1 MRKIIVRLMTISLL
15 NSLFFSSFAT
25 DNPLL
30 KPFKTPYGVP
40 PFEQIKVSD
49 FKPAF
54 DEGMRQQKE
63 EIDKLVKQ
71 KDLPTFENTI
81 VAYEK
86 TGSLLEQ
93 VNSIFDN
100 LNSAN
105 TSEEMQKLAK
115 EMAPVLSKHYD
126 DILMNGQLFDRIYK
140 VFMGR
145 GKIELTP
152 EQSML
157 LEKTYKHFVR
167 AGALLN
173 DSKKARLRELNE
185 QLSVLSLQ
193 FGQNLLAETNAFKLV
208 IDDKADL
215 AGLPQSLIDAAAEK
229 AKKSGMDGKWV
240 FTLQNPSV
248 MPFLQYSEK
257 RELRHKI
264 WEAYQNRSN
273 NNNANDNKALIV
285 KIIQLRTERSQLLGY
300 ATYANYV
307 LDENMAKVPSN
318 VYQLLY
324 KLWNPALKVAKREA
338 ADMQQ
343 MINAEGNTFQ
353 LEAYDWRYYAEKVRK
368 ARYDLNEENIKPYF
382 KLDNVR
388 DGAFETLHKLYGLSF
403 KLDNS
408 LPKYQPDVQGYVVKD
423 VKGKLIGILY
433 MDFYPRAS
441 KRGGAWMTSYRKEKI
456 EKGKRTAPVIS
467 VVYNFTTPT
476 AATPALLTYDEVTT
490 LFHELGHAVHGLLSQ
505 CTYETLSGTSVARDF
520 VEMLSQINE
529 NWATEPEVLRTY
541 AKHYQ
546 TGSVIPDALIQKLSN
561 SSHFN
566 QGFATVEYLAACFL
580 DMDLHTVKDT
590 NKIDV
595 LAFEKKSM
603 DDIHLINSIIP
614 RYRTTYYNHIWS
626 SGYAAG
632 YYSYIWAEVLD
643 ADAFSVFKKNGIFD
657 PKTADSFRTNIL
669 ECGGSK
675 DPMLLFR
682 NFRGSDPDIMP
693 LLERRGL
700 KE

>member
-1 MRKIIVRLMTISLL
+1 MTVALVL
-15 NSLFFSSFAT
+15 NSLGVDSFAT
-25 DNPLL
+25 DNVLL
-30 KPFKTPYGVP
+30 KSFKTPYGIP

-54 DEGMRQQKE
+54 EEGMRQQKA
-63 EIDKLVKQ
+63 EIEKLVNQ
-71 KDLPTFENTI
+71 KELPTFENTI

-93 VNSIFDN
+93 TNTIFDN

-126 DILMNGQLFDRIYK
+126 DILLNKALFDRINK

-157 LEKTYKHFVR
+157 LEKTYKRFVR

-173 DSKKARLRELNE
+173 ESKKARLREMNE

-208 IDDKADL
+208 IENKADL
-215 AGLPQSLIDAAAEK
+215 AGLPQSLTDAAAEK
-229 AKKSGMDGKWV
+229 AKKLGMDGKWV

-257 RELRHKI
+257 RELRQKI
-264 WEAYQNRSN
+264 WEAYQNRGN
-273 NNNANDNKALIV
+273 NNNANDNKAIIAR
-285 KIIQLRTERSQLLGY
+285 IIQLRTERSQLLGY
-300 ATYANYV
+300 ETYANYI
-307 LDENMAKVPSN
+307 LDENMAKVPAN

-324 KLWNPALKVAKREA
+324 KLWDPALKVAKREA
-338 ADMQQ
+338 SDMQQ

-368 ARYDLNEENIKPYF
+368 ARYDLNEEDTKPYF
-382 KLDNVR
+382 KLENVR
-388 DGAFETLHKLYGLSF
+388 DGAFETLHKLYGLTF
-403 KLDNS
+403 KPDNS
-408 LPKYQPDVQGYVVKD
+408 LPKYHPDVQGYVVENA
-423 VKGKLIGILY
+423 KGKLVGILY

-456 EKGKRTAPVIS
+456 EKGKRTAPIIS
-467 VVYNFTTPT
+467 VVYNFTAPT
-476 AATPALLTYDEVTT
+476 ATTPALLTYDEVTT

-505 CTYETLSGTSVARDF
+505 CTYETLSGTAVARDF

-546 TGSVIPDALIQKLSN
+546 TGAVIPDALIQKLSN
-561 SSHFN
+561 SSRFN
-566 QGFATVEYLAACFL
+566 QGFATVEYLAASML
-580 DMDLHTVKDT
+580 DMDFHTVKDT
-590 NKIDV
+590 GKIDV

-603 DDIHLINSIIP
+603 NDIHLISSIIP
-614 RYRTTYYNHIWS
+614 RYRTTYYNHIWA

-657 PKTADSFRTNIL
+657 QKTADSFRTNIL
-669 ECGGSK
+669 EKGGSE
-675 DPMLLFR
+675 DPMLLYR
-682 NFRGSDPDIMP
+682 NFRGSDPDINP